1 MADKKITALTD
12 LSTGIASAD
21 LFHVVDDPTGT
32 PINKKVSVANFL
44 GNLPD
49 GAPIGFSS
57 ETVTTAATLSN
68 TTTISFISGA
78 ATILG
83 DGTVDGQLKI
93 IAAPG
98 VATTTDVDFIDSA
111 GTTATVTFAAVG
123 ESISCIYDGTGS
135 KWHII
140 AFGATGTGTNIVGGQ
155 DATEYSFWV
164 GGLIPPIN
172 LS

>member
-44 GNLPD
+44 GNLPS

-93 IAAPG
+93 VAATG
-98 VATTTDVDFIDSA
+98 VATTTDVDFIDSV
-111 GTTATVTFAAVG
+111 GTTATVTFSAVG
-123 ESISCIYDGTGS
+123 ESVSCIYDGTGS

-140 AFGATGTGTNIVGGQ
+140 AYGATATGTNIVGGQ
-155 DATEYSFWV
+155 DAT
-164 GGLIPPIN
+164 
-172 LS
+172 

>member
-57 ETVTTAATLSN
+57 ETVTPAATLSN

-93 IAAPG
+93 IAATG
-98 VATTTDVDFIDSA
+98 VGTTTDVDFIDSA
-111 GTTATVTFAAVG
+111 GTTATVTFQAVG
-123 ESISCIYDGTGS
+123 ESVSCMDDGTGS

-140 AFGATGTGTNIVGGQ
+140 AYGATGTGTNIVGGQ
-155 DATEYSFWV
+155 DVT
-164 GGLIPPIN
+164 
-172 LS
+172 

>member
-1 MADKKITALTD
+1 MTDKKITALTD

-93 IAAPG
+93 IAATG
-98 VATTTDVDFIDSA
+98 VGTTTDVDFIDSA

-155 DATEYSFWV
+155 DAT
-164 GGLIPPIN
+164 
-172 LS
+172 

>member
-21 LFHVVDDPTGT
+21 LLHVVDDPTGT
-32 PINKKVSVANFL
+32 PINKKVSMANLL
-44 GNLPD
+44 GNLPS

-68 TTTISFISGA
+68 TTTVSFVSGA

-93 IAAPG
+93 VAATG
-98 VATTTDVDFIDSA
+98 VGTTTDVDFTDSA
-111 GTTATVTFAAVG
+111 GTTATVTFQAVG
-123 ESISCIYDGTGS
+123 ENISCIWDGTGS

-140 AFGATGTGTNIVGGQ
+140 AFGTTATANNIVGTQ
-155 DATEYSFWV
+155 DAS
-164 GGLIPPIN
+164 
-172 LS
+172 

>member
-93 IAAPG
+93 IAATG
-98 VATTTDVDFIDSA
+98 VGTTTDVDFIDSA

-123 ESISCIYDGTGS
+123 GSISCIYDGTGS

-155 DATEYSFWV
+155 DAT
-164 GGLIPPIN
+164 
-172 LS
+172 

>member
-12 LSTGIASAD
+12 LSTGIASAA

-32 PINKKVSVANFL
+32 PINKKLSVANFL

-57 ETVTTAATLSN
+57 ETVSTAATLSN

-93 IAAPG
+93 IAATG
-98 VATTTDVDFIDSA
+98 VGTTTDVDFIDSA
-111 GTTATVTFAAVG
+111 GPTATVTFAAVG

-155 DATEYSFWV
+155 DVT
-164 GGLIPPIN
+164 
-172 LS
+172 

>member
-93 IAAPG
+93 IAATG
-98 VATTTDVDFIDSA
+98 VGTTTDVDFIDSA

-155 DATEYSFWV
+155 DVT
-164 GGLIPPIN
+164 
-172 LS
+172 

>member
-44 GNLPD
+44 GNLPS
-49 GAPIGFSS
+49 GAPVGFSS

-93 IAAPG
+93 IAATG
-98 VATTTDVDFIDSA
+98 VGTTTDVDFIDSA

-123 ESISCIYDGTGS
+123 ENISCIYDGTGS

-140 AFGATGTGTNIVGGQ
+140 AYGATGTGTNIVGGQ
-155 DATEYSFWV
+155 DVT
-164 GGLIPPIN
+164 
-172 LS
+172 

>member
-44 GNLPD
+44 GNLPS

-57 ETVTTAATLSN
+57 ETVTTDTTLSN
-68 TTTISFISGA
+68 TTTISFIQECQ
-78 ATILG
+78 TILG

-93 IAAPG
+93 VAATN
-98 VATTTDVDFIDSA
+98 VDSACDVDFIDSA

-155 DATEYSFWV
+155 DAT
-164 GGLIPPIN
+164 
-172 LS
+172 

>member
-44 GNLPD
+44 GNLPS

-93 IAAPG
+93 VAATG
-98 VATTTDVDFIDSA
+98 VATTTDVDFIDSS
-111 GTTATVTFAAVG
+111 GTSATVTFSAGG
-123 ESISCIYDGTGS
+123 ESVSCIYDGTGS

-140 AFGATGTGTNIVGGQ
+140 AYGATATGTNIVGGQ
-155 DATEYSFWV
+155 DAT
-164 GGLIPPIN
+164 
-172 LS
+172 

>member
-57 ETVTTAATLSN
+57 ESVTTAATLSN
-68 TTTISFISGA
+68 TTTISFISGCQ
-78 ATILG
+78 TILA

-93 IAAPG
+93 IIATG
-98 VATTTDVDFIDSA
+98 VATETDVDFIDSSGA
-111 GTTATVTFAAVG
+111 ARTVNFEAAG
-123 ESISCIYDGTGS
+123 ESVTCIFNDTTNA
-135 KWHII
+135 WQTI
-140 AFGATGTGTNIVGGQ
+140 AYGATAAANNVVGSQ
-155 DATEYSFWV
+155 DVT
-164 GGLIPPIN
+164 
-172 LS
+172 